1 MRMASAAPRLQP
13 KNPMS
18 AASKITRIV
27 SDFFLPLADGYI
39 PPYTPLTATP
49 DAEETLLLERIWE
62 LFPESMKSRDDFVAR
77 MGELY
82 DTRHDLAAEPSA
94 EEEQAPAPD
103 EPEQRPQSSAGSNKR
118 QRKSRAKC

>member
-27 SDFFLPLADGYI
+27 TDFFLPLADGYI

-49 DAEETLLLERIWE
+49 DAEETLLLEKIWE

-82 DTRHDLAAEPSA
+82 DTRHDLAAEPQA
-94 EEEQAPAPD
+94 EQEQARAPD
-103 EPEQRPQSSAGSNKR
+103 EPEPHQPSAGSNKR
-118 QRKSRAKC
+118 QRKSRARV

>member
-27 SDFFLPLADGYI
+27 TDFFLPLADGYI

-49 DAEETLLLERIWE
+49 DAEETLLLEKIWE
-62 LFPESMKSRDDFVAR
+62 LFPESMKSRDDFVAK

-82 DTRHDLAAEPSA
+82 DSRHDQAAEPQA
-94 EEEQAPAPD
+94 EEDQGGAPD
-103 EPEQRPQSSAGSNKR
+103 EPEPRQPSAGSNKR
-118 QRKSRAKC
+118 QRKSRARV